1 MGNFYTAHVLKGPA
15 QQDVLSALR
24 GRPALVSTTTA
35 GFTTVL
41 DEACEIQDGVSLAAL
56 AEELSAKFSCS
67 VFAVMNHDDDVLY
80 FELYEAG
87 TKTDEYN
94 SNPNYFG
101 EWEVDGPSGGDARRL
116 CESLQAGDAATV
128 EAVLRKDDY
137 VFETERH
144 RDLALALGMPDFSVG
159 VGYNYARAGDFMPG
173 TSNGAFEH
181 SAV

>member
-1 MGNFYTAHVLKGPA
+1 MGNFYTVHVLKGPE
-15 QQDVLSALR
+15 QKDVLSALR
-24 GRPALVSTTTA
+24 GRPALVSATIA

-41 DEACEIQDGVSLAAL
+41 DEACEIQDGISLATL
-56 AEELSAKFSCS
+56 AEELSSEFSCP
-67 VFAVMNHDDDVLY
+67 VFAAMNHDDDVLY

-101 EWEVDGPSGGDARRL
+101 EAEVDGPSGGNAQRL
-116 CESLQAGDAATV
+116 CETLGASDAARV
-128 EAVLRKDDY
+128 EAVLRKGDY
-137 VFETERH
+137 IFATERH

-159 VGYNYARAGDFMPG
+159 VGYNYARADDFMPG